1 MPQRILDDRKAQHQ
15 GGSFQVEG
23 GYAMEHFRQRSCLT
37 LIGAIVWIILT
48 TIAAVEMRAAE
59 MPKELII
66 GYQVVPNP
74 ETVVK
79 ELGWNEKE
87 LGIPVKWIHLDSGRH
102 VTKALAEGSVDIGL
116 VGTSPTAAAISQGI
130 PIEVIWIHD
139 VIGDSER
146 LVVREDSGIDRM
158 VDLVGKK
165 VAAPFGSTTHY
176 HLMVALKL
184 ANVKADAVNIV
195 NLEPGQ
201 MPNAWERGDI
211 DGGFVWEPT
220 LSKMLEKGGKVLLS
234 SRELAERGFP
244 TADLCV
250 VRKDF
255 ATKYPSVVI
264 KYLKILDKAVRF
276 IRSKPQEAAAAIA
289 RQFDI
294 SPEDAARQMKGL
306 ILLTG
311 EEQISGKYVGNM
323 QLHFGLYT
331 LLKETADFL
340 MNAKEL
346 ESSPPW
352 PVFMRAVNSA
362 YVLEALAEYKRDVLR
377 PRSFN

>member
-1 MPQRILDDRKAQHQ
+1 
-15 GGSFQVEG
+15 
-23 GYAMEHFRQRSCLT
+23 MEHFRQRSYLA
-37 LIGAIVWIILT
+37 LIGAIALSFLIS
-48 TIAAVEMRAAE
+48 IATGAAWAEE
-59 MPKELII
+59 MPKELNI

-87 LGIPVKWIHLDSGRH
+87 LGIPVKWIQLESGRH
-102 VTKALAEGSVDIGL
+102 VNKALAVGSVDIGL

-139 VIGDSER
+139 VIGDSEG
-146 LVVREDSGIDRM
+146 LVVKGDSGIDRI

-184 ANVKADAVNIV
+184 ANVKPNELDII

-201 MPNAWERGDI
+201 MPAAWDRGDI
-211 DGGFVWEPT
+211 DAGFVWEPN
-220 LSKMLEKGGKVLLS
+220 LSKMVEKGGKVLLS

-264 KYLKILDKAVRF
+264 KYLKILDRAVQLC
-276 IRSKPQEAAAAIA
+276 RSKPEEAAAAIA
-289 RQFDI
+289 RQFGI
-294 SPEDAARQMKGL
+294 APEDAARQMKGL

-311 EEQISGKYVGNM
+311 EEQISGRYVGDM

-340 MNAKEL
+340 KNAKEI

-352 PVFMRAVNSA
+352 PVFMRAVNPA
-362 YVLEALAEYKRDVLR
+362 YVLKALEEYKRDVLR
-377 PRSFN
+377 PRTFD

>member
-1 MPQRILDDRKAQHQ
+1 
-15 GGSFQVEG
+15 
-23 GYAMEHFRQRSCLT
+23 MEHFRQRSYLT
-37 LIGAIVWIILT
+37 LIGTIVLLILT
-48 TIAAVEMRAAE
+48 TVASGVTWAE
-59 MPKELII
+59 DMPKELVI

-87 LGIPVKWIHLDSGRH
+87 LGIPVKWIQLDSGRH

-116 VGTSPTAAAISQGI
+116 VGTSPAAAAISQGI
-130 PIEVIWIHD
+130 PIEIIWIHD

-184 ANVKADAVNIV
+184 ANVKPDAVNIV

-201 MPNAWERGDI
+201 MPAAWERGDI
-211 DGGFVWEPT
+211 DAGFVWEPT

-255 ATKYPSVVI
+255 ATKYPSAVI
-264 KYLKILDKAVRF
+264 NYLKILDKAVRF

-289 RQFDI
+289 RQFNI
-294 SPEDAARQMKGL
+294 TPEDAARQMKGL

-340 MNAKEL
+340 KNAKEI

-362 YVLEALAEYKRDVLR
+362 YVLEALEEYKRDVLR
-377 PRSFN
+377 PRSFD

>member
-1 MPQRILDDRKAQHQ
+1 MK
-15 GGSFQVEG
+15 
-23 GYAMEHFRQRSCLT
+23 HFKQRSNLA
-37 LIGAIVWIILT
+37 LIGAIVLLILIT
-48 TIAAVEMRAAE
+48 VAAGVTFAEE

-79 ELGWNEKE
+79 ELGWNEKQ
-87 LGIPVKWIHLDSGRH
+87 LGIPVKWIRFDSGRH
-102 VTKALAEGSVDIGL
+102 VNKALAEGSIDIGL
-116 VGTSPTAAAISQGI
+116 VGTSPTAAAISQGT

-146 LVVREDSGIDRM
+146 LVVREDSAIDRM

-184 ANVKADAVNIV
+184 ANIKPSAVNII

-201 MPNAWERGDI
+201 MPAAWERGDI
-211 DGGFVWEPT
+211 DAAFVWEPT
-220 LSKMLEKGGKVLLS
+220 QSKLVENGGKVLLS

-255 ATKYPSVVI
+255 ATKYPTVVI
-264 KYLKILDKAVRF
+264 TYLKNLDRAVQLC
-276 IRSKPQEAAAAIA
+276 RSKPQEAAAAIA
-289 RQFDI
+289 RQFEI
-294 SPEDAARQMKGL
+294 SPEDAERQMKGL

-340 MNAKEL
+340 KNAKEI
-346 ESSPPW
+346 ESSAPW

-362 YVLEALAEYKRDVLR
+362 YVLEALEEYKRDVLR
-377 PRSFN
+377 PRSFD